1 MNLQFNKALLDNTS
15 MVFDAFFKPG
25 YLASETTVKVYTDAM
40 NGVNTT
46 TVVPQRLLFVSES
59 FMTIINKINSAFWN
73 GTFDI
78 TLDGDKVK
86 ILVNTVLNGTE
97 SQRNSALSKLVS
109 MGLISEADTTMTR
122 SLASRIPTFDPTL
135 VVKTF
140 DADGKFYKYSYNI
153 PLGLEKKYDVTR
165 NTQGERLYLF
175 FPSKV
180 HSQFGASPV
189 VGETFGY
196 FTKYWNELFQ
206 VQSYGMS
213 YAAVD
218 LGDIMSP
225 EEESIKYD
233 HLDAIEYF
241 DNIII
246 QVKIPNKYN

>member
-15 MVFDAFFKPG
+15 MVFDAFFKPTH
-25 YLASETTVKVYTDAM
+25 LVSETTVKVYTDAM
-40 NGVNTT
+40 NGITTT
-46 TVVPQRLLFVSES
+46 TVAPQRILFVTES
-59 FMTIINKINSAFWN
+59 FLTLINKINSAFWN
-73 GTFDI
+73 GTFDV
-78 TLDGDKVK
+78 TTDGDKVK
-86 ILVNTVLNGTE
+86 ILVNTILNGTE

-109 MGLISEADTTMTR
+109 MGILLEADTTMTR
-122 SLASRIPTFDPTL
+122 SLASRIPTFDPAL
-135 VVKTF
+135 VVKSF
-140 DADGKFYKYSYNI
+140 DTDGKFYKYSYNI
-153 PLGLEKKYDVTR
+153 PLGLEKKYDIVR

-175 FPSKV
+175 FPSKA

-206 VQSYGMS
+206 VQSNGMS

-225 EEESIKYD
+225 DEESIKYD